1 MNEMKP
7 EMITVISVVQGE
19 APQVQTI
26 ENNPQVFEAVIGH
39 SVQTIHPFVDAVA
52 LVESSDQDLNQPFN
66 RALYNEDG
74 EFMDSVQGPFF
85 IVGYENKQWASVPED
100 LIPTYLEKFRVPE
113 QRCEIEGKHYILPT
127 RNDTSLYLHSAS
139 YAREH
144 GESEQY
150 RASLRANIECKEAI
164 GRAVYR
170 EYDGASLNAP
180 MALAQVLAQF
190 SAERVQYV
198 LAVTV
203 QDKLFDGR
211 ISEVNKIWAARIET
225 AKDYNRVEI
234 SVDRCHP
241 CLMEQFVKCF
251 RETAGIDI
259 ANQRGL
265 IHKNQRKQ
273 HEPEL

>member
-1 MNEMKP
+1 MNEMRAD
-7 EMITVISVVQGE
+7 MITVISVTQGE
-19 APQVQTI
+19 VPQVQTI
-26 ENNPQVFEAVIGH
+26 ENSHKAFEAVIGH
-39 SVQTIHPFVDAVA
+39 SVQTIHPYVDAVA

-85 IVGYENKQWASVPED
+85 IVGYENKQWTSVPED

-113 QRCEIEGKHYILPT
+113 QCCEIEGKHYILPT
-127 RNDTSLYLHSAS
+127 RNDTPLYLHSAS

-144 GESEQY
+144 GESGQY

-164 GRAVYR
+164 GMAVYR

-234 SVDRCHP
+234 SADRCHP

-251 RETAGIDI
+251 RETVGMDI